1 MPKYIYP
8 LSNIISTFVTFLI
21 SLTVLAV
28 VMGYFMI
35 FTDTKMHLTPY
46 VFLAIVPILILLI
59 LCMGVEN
66 DSRYDARVLP
76 GCGISL

>member
-1 MPKYIYP
+1 MLLLLKMVYVPKYIYP

-35 FTDTKMHLTPY
+35 FTDTKIASDP
-46 VFLAIVPILILLI
+46 
-59 LCMGVEN
+59 LCV
-66 DSRYDARVLP
+66 SRYCADFDFV
-76 GCGISL
+76 